1 MGKTPY
7 SAYNNRVIGQSSI
20 GASIFAERKKDQDG
34 LRPGDLQQFG
44 RFHHM
49 KKVLSVTLAVLM
61 LVTLTASVFATGF
74 TPSAEQKA
82 APVISGVQN
91 EAGETVAA
99 LLLDAS
105 GNEVGSVPFSDLI
118 ITPVSQKG
126 TAGATVQA
134 TLDAAFDE
142 LIHATSLFALVTGL
156 GTAAGA
162 AGVAEEDAV
171 ISDLFDIS
179 LAGAS
184 IGTIPAGGSIRIVL
198 RTVLEPFAALHRSG
212 AGEWESID
220 FEYSN
225 GLVTITLTHLSAVAL
240 VVDAAEEDIDP
251 VYPATPDTGESVSP
265 FVYVGAGLL
274 LAGGVLLA
282 VALKKSK
289 HPA

>member
-1 MGKTPY
+1 
-7 SAYNNRVIGQSSI
+7 
-20 GASIFAERKKDQDG
+20 
-34 LRPGDLQQFG
+34 
-44 RFHHM
+44 M
-49 KKVLSVTLAVLM
+49 KKILTVSLAMLM
-61 LVTLTASVFATGF
+61 LVTLTGSVFATGF

-91 EAGETVAA
+91 DQGETVAA
-99 LLLDAS
+99 LIFDAS

-118 ITPVSQKG
+118 ITPVSQKD
-126 TAGATVQA
+126 TAGATVQT
-134 TLDAAFDE
+134 TLEDAFDE

-156 GTAAGA
+156 GADASA

-171 ISDLFDIS
+171 VSDLFDIS
-179 LAGAS
+179 LAGES

-198 RTVLEPFAALHRSG
+198 RTVLEPFAALHRSA

-225 GLVTITLTHLSAVAL
+225 SLVTITLTHLSAVAL

-251 VYPATPDTGESVSP
+251 VYPATPDTGESVSS

-274 LAGGVLLA
+274 LVGGVLLA

-289 HPA
+289 HHA